1 MFDPLAPPYV
11 RAQTFV
17 DANPPAVLADEFYNP
32 VQDALARLYGA
43 AAGYSTSLSCEE
55 FCLLTLSATAPAAGD
70 QFGTELGVLSN
81 PAGGSE
87 YLSVTPTGPG
97 EHGVYRV
104 RGVAA
109 GDRGG
114 PPGFEVGDGLRYLDA
129 RRWIFRCRLRCS
141 KFSVL
146 TGADPGLVTGLN
158 SFASGLPIWLAN
170 ASGFWAYQWDGGNA
184 VSTIPTVDNE
194 WVTLWI
200 ACRDADAK
208 VRWYLK
214 RDTDPLPI
222 LVDTRTLT
230 TPVLVNCRR
239 YLKYGVT
246 MGAGALDFV
255 EVDNISLGAER

>member
-11 RAQTFV
+11 RAQTYT
-17 DANPPAVLADEFYNP
+17 DANPPAVTAAEFYNP
-32 VQDALARLYGA
+32 VQDFIARLYGA
-43 AAGYSTSLSCEE
+43 AAGYSTSLSYEE
-55 FCLLTLSATAPAAGD
+55 FLLNAPGVAPAVGD
-70 QFGTELGVLSN
+70 PFGTELGVISN
-81 PAGGSE
+81 PMGGSI
-87 YLSVTPTGPG
+87 YTPVPAVGPN
-97 EHGVYRV
+97 EHGVYRIF
-104 RGVAA
+104 GVAA

-114 PPGFEVGDGLRYLDA
+114 PPGFQVGDGLRYLGA

-146 TGADPGLVTGLN
+146 TGADPGLVTGLG
-158 SFASGLPIWLAN
+158 SFASGLPIWIAN
-170 ASGFWAYQWDGGNA
+170 ASGMWAYQWDGGNA
-184 VSTIPTVDNE
+184 VSMIPTVDNE
-194 WVTLWI
+194 WVTVWI

-230 TPVLVNCRR
+230 TPVLTDCRR

-246 MGAGALDFV
+246 MAAADV
-255 EVDNISLGAER
+255 DSAEIDNISLGAER

>member
-11 RAQTFV
+11 RAQTYV
-17 DANPPAVLADEFYNP
+17 DANPPAVTAAEFYNP
-32 VQDALARLYGA
+32 VQDFLARLYGA
-43 AAGYSTSLSCEE
+43 SAGYSTSLSYEE
-55 FCLLTLSATAPAAGD
+55 FLLDSPGAAPPVGAP
-70 QFGTELGVLSN
+70 FGVELGVISN
-81 PAGGSE
+81 PAGGSI
-87 YLSVTPTGPG
+87 YSPVTTTGPG

-104 RGVAA
+104 FGVAA

-114 PPGFEVGDGLRYLDA
+114 PPGFQVGDALRYLDA

-146 TGADPGLVTGLN
+146 TGADPGLVTGLG
-158 SFASGLPIWLAN
+158 SFASGLPIWIAN
-170 ASGFWAYQWDGGNA
+170 NTGMWAYQWDGGNF

-200 ACRDADAK
+200 TCRDADAK

-230 TPVLVNCRR
+230 TAVLVNCRR
-239 YLKYGVT
+239 YLRYGVT
-246 MGAGALDFV
+246 MAALTTDSI